1 VHISSIVVHVDPA
14 AAERVRA
21 QIDAVP
27 GLETHVAT
35 DDGRLVVTIEAPTD
49 AASIAHVDSVN
60 ALPGV
65 LAVAMVFHQF
75 EPDPD
80 QEI

>member
-1 VHISSIVVHVDPA
+1 LHISSILVHADPPGVA
-14 AAERVRA
+14 CVRGL
-21 QIDAVP
+21 IDAMP
-27 GLETHVAT
+27 GLETHAAT
-35 DDGRLVVTIEAPTD
+35 DDGRLVVTIEAPSED
-49 AASIAHVDSVN
+49 ASISLIDNVRT
-60 ALPGV
+60 LPGV

>member
-1 VHISSIVVHVDPA
+1 LHISSIVVHVDPA
-14 AAERVRA
+14 SSPRVRA
-21 QIDAVP
+21 DIAAVP
-27 GLETHVAT
+27 GLETHAAT
-35 DDGRLVVTIEAPTD
+35 DDGRLVVTIEAETD
-49 AASIAHVDSVN
+49 EASIAHIDHVR

-65 LAVAMVFHQF
+65 HAVAMVFHQF